1 MSMSELNPYELL
13 GVKEDASFEEIQKAK
28 KKLKDKYENNP
39 QQLENIEVAYD
50 AIIMQR
56 LRLRQEGKIKV
67 PEQIRFPEKTV
78 EPKKVTVISNAQK
91 KANISLWF
99 NNLIDQP
106 SGKEILIN
114 SSIFLVLIVISIFNN
129 SSETL
134 PLLLTVGV
142 GTSFAVLY
150 RKQRAFWRSVG
161 ITFIT
166 FIVGICLANVIFSL
180 SLNTGFNLSLSAEQF
195 ASLFTFCLLWLV
207 SNFTR

>member
-1 MSMSELNPYELL
+1 MSELNPYEQL

-78 EPKKVTVISNAQK
+78 EPKKVAVISNAQK
-91 KANISLWF
+91 TANISLWF
-99 NNLIDQP
+99 NNIIDQP

-114 SSIFLVLIVISIFNN
+114 SLIFLVLIVISIFNN

-142 GTSFAVLY
+142 GTGFAVLY
-150 RKQRAFWRSVG
+150 RKQKAFWRSVG

-166 FIVGICLANVIFSL
+166 FIVGVCLANVIFSL
-180 SLNTGFNLSLSAEQF
+180 SLNAGLNLSLSAEQF

>member
-1 MSMSELNPYELL
+1 MSELNPYELL

>member
-1 MSMSELNPYELL
+1 MSELNPYELL

-106 SGKEILIN
+106 FGKEILIN

-142 GTSFAVLY
+142 GTGFAVLY

>member
-1 MSMSELNPYELL
+1 MSELNPYELL
-13 GVKEDASFEEIQKAK
+13 GVKEDASFEDIQKAK

-129 SSETL
+129 SNETL

-142 GTSFAVLY
+142 GTGFAVLY

>member
-1 MSMSELNPYELL
+1 M
-13 GVKEDASFEEIQKAK
+13 
-28 KKLKDKYENNP
+28 
-39 QQLENIEVAYD
+39 
-50 AIIMQR
+50 
-56 LRLRQEGKIKV
+56 
-67 PEQIRFPEKTV
+67 
-78 EPKKVTVISNAQK
+78 TVISNAQK

>member
-1 MSMSELNPYELL
+1 MSELNPYELL
-13 GVKEDASFEEIQKAK
+13 GVKEDASFEDIQKAK

-134 PLLLTVGV
+134 PLLLTVGL
-142 GTSFAVLY
+142 GTGFAVLY

-166 FIVGICLANVIFSL
+166 FIVGICLANIIFSL

>member
-1 MSMSELNPYELL
+1 MLL
-13 GVKEDASFEEIQKAK
+13 LKRYKKLK

-142 GTSFAVLY
+142 GTGFAVLY

>member
-1 MSMSELNPYELL
+1 MSELNPYEQL

-78 EPKKVTVISNAQK
+78 EPKKVAVISNAPK
-91 KANISLWF
+91 TANISLWF
-99 NNLIDQP
+99 NNIIDQP

-114 SSIFLVLIVISIFNN
+114 SLIFLVLIVISIFNN

-142 GTSFAVLY
+142 GTGFAVLY
-150 RKQRAFWRSVG
+150 RKQKAFWRSVG

-166 FIVGICLANVIFSL
+166 FIVGVCLANVIFSL
-180 SLNTGFNLSLSAEQF
+180 SLNAGLNLSLSPEQF

>member
-1 MSMSELNPYELL
+1 MSELNPYELL

-142 GTSFAVLY
+142 GTGFAVLY

>member
-13 GVKEDASFEEIQKAK
+13 GVKEDASFEDIQKAK

-134 PLLLTVGV
+134 PLLLTVGL
-142 GTSFAVLY
+142 GTGFAVLY

-166 FIVGICLANVIFSL
+166 FIVGICLANIIFSL

-207 SNFTR
+207 SNFIR